1 MDLSGVSFLSG
12 FAAGVGIGLFVSRFD
27 AACDK
32 KQEADVP
39 AAAGVLPIPV
49 CFHVL
54 PGVMGELEGAGVDFG
69 ANIGV
74 CNDGGG
80 GDDGSREE
88 EFSEW
93 CVGVKGA
100 IRGVVKEGEGF
111 VVLTVRRME
120 NALYFFLCEDAKP
133 GAVHGR
139 FEEAVKRAQ
148 KGCEHAG
155 CGDEA
160 EEVYPVHVFVAV
172 CEQLDK
178 LRRKAGRDVEKCPG
192 YADGGC
198 ELFVGEE
205 FFEFSAEGENAFHG
219 DSVTVLG

>member
-1 MDLSGVSFLSG
+1 M
-12 FAAGVGIGLFVSRFD
+12 
-27 AACDK
+27 
-32 KQEADVP
+32 
-39 AAAGVLPIPV
+39 
-49 CFHVL
+49 
-54 PGVMGELEGAGVDFG
+54 
-69 ANIGV
+69 
-74 CNDGGG
+74 
-80 GDDGSREE
+80 
-88 EFSEW
+88 
-93 CVGVKGA
+93 
-100 IRGVVKEGEGF
+100 
-111 VVLTVRRME
+111 VLTVRRME

>member
-32 KQEADVP
+32 KQQAGVP

-54 PGVMGELEGAGVDFG
+54 PGVMGELEGAGIG
-69 ANIGV
+69 AGEV
-74 CNDGGG
+74 VKGGDVDGGF
-80 GDDGSREE
+80 DDGSRAE

-139 FEEAVKRAQ
+139 FEEAVKHAQ

-172 CEQLDK
+172 CEQLDE

-205 FFEFSAEGENAFHG
+205 FFEFSAEG
-219 DSVTVLG
+219 

>member
-39 AAAGVLPIPV
+39 AAASVLPVPV

-54 PGVMGELEGAGVDFG
+54 PGVVGELEGAGVDFG

-80 GDDGSREE
+80 GDDGSRAE

-93 CVGVKGA
+93 CVEVKGA

-111 VVLTVRRME
+111 VVLAVRSIE
-120 NALYFFLCEDAKP
+120 NAFYFFLCEPSKP
-133 GAVHGR
+133 DEAAGLFECAVR
-139 FEEAVKRAQ
+139 AAQ
-148 KGCEHAG
+148 KFNKYAG
-155 CGDEA
+155 CGEEA

-172 CEQLDK
+172 CPQLDE
-178 LRRKAGRDVEKCPG
+178 LRRKAGRDVEKYPG

-205 FFEFSAEGENAFHG
+205 FFEFSTEGEEGFHG